1 MAVTLERKHRAA
13 SRPEREPNAQT
24 LPGPVAFVGAGK
36 VGTALASLLHE
47 RGVDVAIAGRTA
59 QSGKRAARTAG
70 LDPERAKDVAA
81 AVEGARIVFLT
92 VPDDAIEQ
100 VCREIADAGGWRPD
114 HGVVHCSGALP
125 STVLASAETA
135 GAQIASFHPLQAFA
149 DVDAAIRQIPGSA
162 FAIEGDPDLA
172 ADLDRLAALLG
183 GTAIHLRASQ
193 KTLYHAAAAIL
204 SNYTVTLAA
213 TAADLLVREGL
224 APDANTALGY
234 LLPLLRGTVNNLE
247 ALGLPAALTGPIAR
261 GDAGTVARHLVA
273 LEKCAP
279 EVVDLYRELAEQT
292 IPLAREKAGLTD
304 EAIARLRDALAGR
317 EHPDVDTSCD

>member
-1 MAVTLERKHRAA
+1 MAVTLDRKPRAA
-13 SRPEREPNAQT
+13 SRPNSKPPTRTA
-24 LPGPVAFVGAGK
+24 LGPIAFVGAGK
-36 VGTALASLLHE
+36 VGTALASLLHAG
-47 RGVDVAIAGRTA
+47 GVDVALAGRSV
-59 QSGKRAARTAG
+59 QSSRRAARIAG
-70 LDPERAKDVAA
+70 LDPSQAKDIAS
-81 AVEGARIVFLT
+81 AVKGARIVFLT

-100 VCREIADAGGWRPD
+100 VCREIAEAGGWQPGQ
-114 HGVVHCSGALP
+114 GVVHCSGALP
-125 STVLASAETA
+125 STVLASAQAA
-135 GAQIASFHPLQAFA
+135 GARTASFHPLQAFA

-172 ADLDRLAALLG
+172 AELDRLVDVLG
-183 GTAIHLRASQ
+183 GSAIHLRANQ

-213 TAADLLVREGL
+213 TAASLLVREGL

-279 EVVDLYRELAEQT
+279 EVLDLYRELAEQT
-292 IPLAREKAGLTD
+292 IPLAREKSGLSD
-304 EAIARLRDALAGR
+304 EAVARLRDALAGK
-317 EHPDVDTSCD
+317 EHPQVDTSCD

>member
-13 SRPEREPNAQT
+13 SRPDREPAARV

-36 VGTALASLLHE
+36 VGTALAALLHE
-47 RGVDVAIAGRTA
+47 RGVDVAIAGRTTQA
-59 QSGKRAARTAG
+59 SRRAARTAG
-70 LDPERAKDVAA
+70 LDPSQAKDIASA
-81 AVEGARIVFLT
+81 IEGAHIVFLT

-100 VCREIADAGGWRPD
+100 VCREIAEAGGWRPG

-125 STVLASAETA
+125 STVLASAKAA
-135 GAQIASFHPLQAFA
+135 GARVASFHPLQAFA
-149 DVDAAIRQIPGSA
+149 GVDAAIRQIPGSA
-162 FAIEGDPDLA
+162 FAIEGDPGLA

-183 GTAIHLRASQ
+183 GTAIHLRANQ

-279 EVVDLYRELAEQT
+279 EVLDLYRELAEQT
-292 IPLAREKAGLTD
+292 IPLAREKAGLSG
-304 EAIARLRDALAGR
+304 EAIAHLRDALAGK
-317 EHPDVDTSCD
+317 EHPEVDTSCD

>member
-13 SRPEREPNAQT
+13 SRPDRESAARV

-36 VGTALASLLHE
+36 VGTALASLLHA
-47 RGVDVAIAGRTA
+47 RGVDVAIAGRTTQA
-59 QSGKRAARTAG
+59 SRRAARTAG

-81 AVEGARIVFLT
+81 AVEGARIVCLA

-125 STVLASAETA
+125 STVLASAKAA

-183 GTAIHLRASQ
+183 GTAIHLRANQ

-224 APDANTALGY
+224 APDSNTALGY

-279 EVVDLYRELAEQT
+279 EVLDLYRELAEQT
-292 IPLAREKAGLTD
+292 IPLAREKTGLSD
-304 EAIARLRDALAGR
+304 EAIARLRNALAGR

>member
-1 MAVTLERKHRAA
+1 MAVTFEKKHHVTPRPGT
-13 SRPEREPNAQT
+13 SRRDQT

-36 VGTALASLLHE
+36 VGTALASLLHG
-47 RGVDVAIAGRTA
+47 RGVDVSVAGRSV
-59 QSGKRAARTAG
+59 QSARRAARTAG
-70 LDPERAKDVAA
+70 LDISRAKSTADAI
-81 AVEGARIVFLT
+81 EGARIVFLT

-100 VCREIADAGGWRPD
+100 VCREIAQAGGWRAGM
-114 HGVVHCSGALP
+114 GVVHCSGALP
-125 STVLASAETA
+125 STVLEAAREA
-135 GAQIASFHPLQAFA
+135 GARVASFHPLQAFA
-149 DVDAAIRQIPGSA
+149 DLDAAIRQIPGSA
-162 FAIEGDPDLA
+162 FAIEGDPDLYA
-172 ADLDRLAALLG
+172 ELDRLVDLLG
-183 GTAIHLRASQ
+183 GTAIHLRANQ

-247 ALGLPAALTGPIAR
+247 ALGLPDALTGPIAR

-279 EVVDLYRELAEQT
+279 EALDLYRALAEQT
-292 IPLAREKAGLTD
+292 IPLAREKSGLSD
-304 EAIARLRDALAGR
+304 EAIERLRDALAG
-317 EHPDVDTSCD
+317 EEQPEVDTSCD

>member
-1 MAVTLERKHRAA
+1 MAVTLDRKPRAA
-13 SRPEREPNAQT
+13 SRPDRQPTVQAP
-24 LPGPVAFVGAGK
+24 PGPVAFVGAGK
-36 VGTALASLLHE
+36 VGTALASLLHS
-47 RGVDVAIAGRTA
+47 RGVDVALAGRSV
-59 QSGKRAARTAG
+59 QSSRRAARTAG
-70 LDPERAKDVAA
+70 LDLSQAKDVAS

-100 VCREIADAGGWRPD
+100 VCREIAEAGGWRAGQ
-114 HGVVHCSGALP
+114 GVVHCSGALP
-125 STVLASAETA
+125 STVLASAQA
-135 GAQIASFHPLQAFA
+135 VGARVASFHPLQAFA
-149 DVDAAIRQIPGSA
+149 DVNAAIRQIPGSA

-172 ADLDRLAALLG
+172 PELDRLVDLLG
-183 GTAIHLRASQ
+183 GSAIHLRANQ

-213 TAADLLVREGL
+213 TAASLLVREGL

-279 EVVDLYRELAEQT
+279 EVLDLYRELAEQT
-292 IPLAREKAGLTD
+292 IPLAREKSGLSD
-304 EAIARLRDALAGR
+304 EAVARLRDALAGK
-317 EHPDVDTSCD
+317 EPPEVDTSCD